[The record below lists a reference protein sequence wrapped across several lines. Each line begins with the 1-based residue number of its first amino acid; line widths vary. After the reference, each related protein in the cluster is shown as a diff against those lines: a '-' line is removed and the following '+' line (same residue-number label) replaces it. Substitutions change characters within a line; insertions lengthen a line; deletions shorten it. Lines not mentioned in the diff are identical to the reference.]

1 MFMKKSN
8 NFYKILVAVLLAL
21 AFLLFVV
28 ALGALLLGCGKTAD
42 NFKAFTQADAFN
54 IRQVITADSA
64 TSRTVMWQS
73 ETEEKDAF
81 VEFRLVKAEG
91 VKAGGVK
98 ADGAKADRTNASEV
112 KADGAAAKT
121 KINTQKERIN
131 EKFTDNGKT
140 SFVHTVTL
148 QNLQPGTEYEYR
160 LGCGDKRSEWFRL
173 TTAQGNKYKVL
184 IFPDSQSANYKSW
197 ESVAMPAWQ
206 RNQDAQFFI
215 TMGDLVD
222 NGEHAY
228 QWNEWFTRI
237 RPMIT
242 RIPVAPV
249 LGNHETYTSDWK
261 VRMPLAYL
269 HYFQLPEGAPEKYK
283 NQFYSFDYGDVHF
296 VVLNNLM
303 REMEQFQ
310 PDMLQEQLA
319 WFKADMEKTKKKWKI
334 VLMHKDVLRYGFL
347 TRKTPRAEGISEEG
361 KIFMPLFDQYGVDVV
376 LTAHLHTYR
385 NRGRIYNFARSNK
398 GPLYILTGVA
408 GDVRYPNLWKRH
420 SLDVALAPQP
430 ETNNYLV
437 MEADS
442 DKLKFSCYLPDGTK
456 VDEAVAEK

>member
-1 MFMKKSN
+1 MKQQRSKL
-8 NFYKILVAVLLAL
+8 FYKILAAVLLAL

-42 NFKAFTQADAFN
+42 NFKAFNQADAFN
-54 IRQVITADSA
+54 IRQVITADST

-73 ETEEKDAF
+73 EEEEKDAF
-81 VEFRLVKAEG
+81 VEYRIAKT
-91 VKAGGVK
+91 
-98 ADGAKADRTNASEV
+98 DGAKAESTV
-112 KADGAAAKT
+112 TQAKSST
-121 KINTQKERIN
+121 LKERLN
-131 EKFTDNGKT
+131 VKFKDNGKT

-160 LGCGDKRSEWFRL
+160 LGCGDKRSDWFRL
-173 TTAQGNKYKVL
+173 TTAQGNKYKAL

-197 ESVAMPAWQ
+197 ENVAMPAWQ
-206 RNQDAQFFI
+206 RNQDARFFI
-215 TMGDLVD
+215 IMGDLVD

-249 LGNHETYTSDWK
+249 MGNHETYTSDWK

-269 HYFQLPEGAPEKYK
+269 HYFQLPEGAPEKYR

-303 REMEQFQ
+303 REMDQFQ

-319 WFKADMEKTKKKWKI
+319 WFRADMEKTKKKWKI

-347 TRKTPRAEGISEEG
+347 TRKTPRTEGISEEG
-361 KIFMPLFDQYGVDVV
+361 KTFMPLFDQYGVDVV

-385 NRGRIYNFARSNK
+385 NRGRIYNFERSDK

-430 ETNNYLV
+430 ETNNYMV

-442 DKLKFSCYLPDGTK
+442 GSLKFSCYLPDGTK